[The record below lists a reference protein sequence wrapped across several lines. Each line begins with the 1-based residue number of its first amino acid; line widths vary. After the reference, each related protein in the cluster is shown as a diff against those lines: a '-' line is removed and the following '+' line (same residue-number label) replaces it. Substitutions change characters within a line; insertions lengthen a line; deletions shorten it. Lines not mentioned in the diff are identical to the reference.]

1 MNNEEKIIALK
12 EVVIFLTM
20 RLYKGNDDE
29 PSDTLKENLKQIR
42 KVEEN
47 TGVKSV
53 ILGLQKYLN
62 KEIDLSRIKYIL
74 NQCSDV
80 IKWLENQNQKIR

>member
-20 RLYKGNDDE
+20 RLYKVNDDE

-42 KVEEN
+42 KVEED

-62 KEIDLSRIKYIL
+62 KEIDLSRIKYIQ
-74 NQCSDV
+74 NQCSNV

>member
-12 EVVIFLTM
+12 EVVLFLTM
-20 RLYKGNDDE
+20 RLYKVNDDE

-74 NQCSDV
+74 NQCRGV